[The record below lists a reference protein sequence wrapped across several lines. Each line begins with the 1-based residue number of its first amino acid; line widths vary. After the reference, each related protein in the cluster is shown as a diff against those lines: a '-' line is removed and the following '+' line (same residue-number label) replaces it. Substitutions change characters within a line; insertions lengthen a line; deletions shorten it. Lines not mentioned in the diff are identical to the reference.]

1 MRGLPT
7 NPHDSFASPAAQVAV
22 GFAMVAAV
30 FAVLVAVAY
39 PGVVVAF
46 ALGALSAVAVRR
58 AAGLFACSSGLCVP
72 GTDVCV
78 RWARS

>member
-7 NPHDSFASPAAQVAV
+7 NPHDSFASPAATVAV
-22 GFAMVAAV
+22 GFAMLAAV
-30 FAVLVAVAY
+30 FAVLVAVSY

-46 ALGALSAVAVRR
+46 TLGALSAVVVQR
-58 AAGLFACSSGLCVP
+58 AARLFTSSSGLCIP